1 MSQKQ
6 KIKSVEIQK
15 TATPFK
21 KRSDLLQINPLLTEA
36 IVVGFIS
43 SELFQLTL
51 FIMRYHR
58 TTYFEVPSFKC
69 CDPSVSDMDSSESRP
84 VKLKSFTRRDR
95 TRDKS

>member
-6 KIKSVEIQK
+6 KIKSEEIQK

-21 KRSDLLQINPLLTEA
+21 KRSTLLKINPLLTEA

-58 TTYFEVPSFKC
+58 CILKVPSFKC
-69 CDPSVSDMDSSESRP
+69 CDPPVSDMDSSESRP

>member
-15 TATPFK
+15 TDTPFK
-21 KRSDLLQINPLLTEA
+21 KRSTLLQINPLLTEA

-58 TTYFEVPSFKC
+58 C
-69 CDPSVSDMDSSESRP
+69 I
-84 VKLKSFTRRDR
+84 LKYRLLNVVILQCQTWIVQNLDLLN
-95 TRDKS
+95 